1 MAIDKRQ
8 TIPHGGLTS
17 ITGVSKLYGNN
28 LQKMRNE
35 PEVLVT
41 T

>member
-8 TIPHGGLTS
+8 TIPHGGLTT
-17 ITGVSKLYGNN
+17 ITGVSKYGNN